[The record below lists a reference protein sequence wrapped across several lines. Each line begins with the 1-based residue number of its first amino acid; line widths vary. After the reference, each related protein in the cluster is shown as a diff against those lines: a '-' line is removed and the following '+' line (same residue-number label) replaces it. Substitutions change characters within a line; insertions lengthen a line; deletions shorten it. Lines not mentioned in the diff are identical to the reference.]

1 MKVLVQNDQTQL
13 CLYICHLQYLELR
26 YSKKKKTEEKNN
38 LLSVGVLKGFVM
50 HGIMYAF
57 LWHFYK
63 SRGKM
68 FQNYVSF
75 KHLVVNFLCESPIDA
90 NNLLL
95 RKTKQ
100 PCWERFGCSKT
111 RIFTTIAVQP

>member
-1 MKVLVQNDQTQL
+1 MSV
-13 CLYICHLQYLELR
+13 HLPSSVPRTEIQQ
-26 YSKKKKTEEKNN
+26 KKTEEKNN

-90 NNLLL
+90 NNLVL

-100 PCWERFGCSKT
+100 PCWGRDLVVRKPGFLPLLQCSLSTKMSY
-111 RIFTTIAVQP
+111 FY